1 MSIVSCSTTTTTA
14 YKVTADTTGTLVLQT
29 GSTPTTAATFD
40 ANQNMG
46 LGVTPSAW
54 GGTGVRAFQISG
66 YGSFAGS
73 VGSVDI
79 YNNAYY
85 DGSAFKY
92 ISSNPATRYSQN
104 TSGASHAWFN
114 AGSGTA
120 GNAISFT
127 QAMTLD
133 ASGNLLVGTT
143 SASGAKLRVYDG
155 TIRCD
160 SLSVNSTSAYFY
172 QTSGA
177 FTTGNAAKTAF
188 YSESGV
194 RSFGLGWLSDSGGS
208 QAAWMTANSTNL
220 GWVIQTDSAN
230 GVRLANTAT
239 SWSSYSDERL
249 KNIIEEIPQALT
261 KIAAIRAVRF
271 SWKADEENTPKV
283 GVIAQDVQAVLPEVV
298 DDDTDFMQVRYSE
311 LVPLCI
317 KAIQEQ
323 QAIIETL
330 TNRITALEAK

>member
-1 MSIVSCSTTTTTA
+1 MSVISSSTTTTTA

-29 GSTPTTAATFD
+29 GSTPTTAVTID
-40 ANQNMG
+40 TSQNMG
-46 LGVTPSAW
+46 VGTTSPSSYN
-54 GGTGVRAFQISG
+54 SG
-66 YGSFAGS
+66 YGSQTVIANAGGNAGATIVSSTSGNGSIYFA
-73 VGSVDI
+73 
-79 YNNAYY
+79 
-85 DGSAFKY
+85 DGSSGDTQYRGFIQYAHADDSLKF
-92 ISSNPATRYSQN
+92 STAATERARIDS
-104 TSGASHAWFN
+104 
-114 AGSGTA
+114 
-120 GNAISFT
+120 
-127 QAMTLD
+127 
-133 ASGNLLVGTT
+133 SGNLLVGTT

-271 SWKADEENTPKV
+271 SWKSDEENTPKV

-323 QAIIETL
+323 QAIIDAQQAALETL
-330 TNRITALEAK
+330 TNRITALENK